1 MTGWVLVTGAGRRL
15 GRAVA
20 QEAARRGWSVAVH
33 YNASRDSAEETAQAV
48 RAAGAAAVTVD
59 ADLASAP
66 AASALPMRAAAAA
79 QAPIAA
85 LVNCAAIFDHDTVA
99 DLSVDAFD
107 RHMHFNALAPALLTR
122 AFAAALPADMTGGV
136 VNFLDFKLAQ
146 PYPDHFSYTL
156 SKYALGGATELMA
169 RALAPRVRVNAV
181 APGYVLPA
189 PGQAEADF
197 ARLHAQTP
205 LARGV
210 TPEDIAAAVL
220 FLLEAPAI
228 TGQTIFVDA
237 GLRFRPRDRDLAFS

>member
-1 MTGWVLVTGAGRRL
+1 MTGWVLITGAGQRL

-20 QEAARRGWSVAVH
+20 LEAARRGWSIVAH
-33 YNASRDSAEETAQAV
+33 YRAS
-48 RAAGAAAVTVD
+48 AGAAEDVAAQARELGVGAATVA
-59 ADLASAP
+59 ADLADAD
-66 AASALPMRAAAAA
+66 AAAALVA
-79 QAPIAA
+79 RATDTAGGPLSA
-85 LVNCAAIFDHDTVA
+85 LVNCAAIFEHDTVTNA
-99 DLSVDAFD
+99 SAAAFD
-107 RHMHFNALAPALLTR
+107 RHMQINALAPVLLTK
-122 AFAAALPADMTGGV
+122 AFAEALAPDAAGAV

-156 SKYALGGATELMA
+156 SKYALAGATELMA

-181 APGYVLPA
+181 APGFTLPA
-189 PGQAEADF
+189 PDQSEADF

-210 TPEDIAAAVL
+210 EPGDVAAAVL

-228 TGQTIFVDA
+228 TGQTLTVDA